1 MKIKTVFF
9 PILLV
14 FFITDIYSGDNQ
26 ISSQNPDSTIKEI
39 SGEILVIFKNK
50 EYKELTRYIHP
61 VKGVRFSPYS
71 YIDTASDR
79 VFTQDQYK
87 SYITKSKPGP
97 LFWGYYD
104 GSGDSIKLTVK
115 KYFKRFVYDADFLNA
130 EKFSVNSTIG
140 KGNTINNIEAIY
152 SGCKY
157 TESYFSGFEEKYGG
171 MDWRALRLVFK
182 EYEGKFYLV
191 GIIHDEWTI

>member
-26 ISSQNPDSTIKEI
+26 IYYQNPDSTIKEI

-71 YIDTASDR
+71 YIDTVSDR
-79 VFTQDQYK
+79 VFTRDNYLAHFTKLK
-87 SYITKSKPGP
+87 SAP